1 MIITLTKKVDAI
13 LAKKSRVTDCVQ
25 WDNTKQARM
34 PYFHCGPFKKKKK
47 KKKQNRKKKKKKRKV
62 RGQQKF
68 HQIESKKKSIQK
80 KTLMMMTLMIKVR
93 SNIDNKKD

>member
-47 KKKQNRKKKKKKRKV
+47 KRSKIGKKEKEKK
-62 RGQQKF
+62 GQGVAK
-68 HQIESKKKSIQK
+68 ISLDRIQK
-80 KTLMMMTLMIKVR
+80 EKYP
-93 SNIDNKKD
+93 KKDINDDDINDEGKK